1 MIYGKPRALISAFH
15 SSVTMASLVFQQS
28 RNILLPAFRAPF
40 SRPLLSAFLPLPT
53 FLGGSFKLPS
63 LASLLEE
70 LFPRI
75 LLAVPKKKVS
85 HSRKAM
91 RAANK
96 GLKDK
101 HSKLGIF
108 VTSISFQY
116 FITRSCP
123 LSRMR
128 KSKTRAPFM
137 SNMLYFPS

>member
-1 MIYGKPRALISAFH
+1 
-15 SSVTMASLVFQQS
+15 MASLVFQNA
-28 RNILLPAFRAPF
+28 RRPMLPAFRSTF
-40 SRPLLSAFLPLPT
+40 SRPLLSTFLPS
-53 FLGGSFKLPS
+53 FLGGSFKIPS

-101 HSKLGIF
+101 HNLVHCPGCGGPKLAHHLCPTCYSFIHRMFKSGSKDHHK
-108 VTSISFQY
+108 
-116 FITRSCP
+116 
-123 LSRMR
+123 LS
-128 KSKTRAPFM
+128 
-137 SNMLYFPS
+137 

>member
-1 MIYGKPRALISAFH
+1 
-15 SSVTMASLVFQQS
+15 MASLVFQKS
-28 RNILLPAFRAPF
+28 RSMMLPALRA
-40 SRPLLSAFLPLPT
+40 SLVKPLLSNLLPT
-53 FLGGSFKLPS
+53 FLGGSFKIPS

-101 HSKLGIF
+101 HNLVHCPGCGGPKLAHHLCP
-108 VTSISFQY
+108 TCYSF
-116 FITRSCP
+116 
-123 LSRMR
+123 LHRMW
-128 KSKTRAPFM
+128 KSGNKD
-137 SNMLYFPS
+137 NHKLL